1 MEITPLTYSIHEYSF
16 NKLITKRLRAFFSVF
31 STKSK
36 AFHGELELELQL
48 RIGIKSLNSSADVWK
63 HCQTVILCMVHGS
76 F

>member
-1 MEITPLTYSIHEYSF
+1 MNTVLTNS
-16 NKLITKRLRAFFSVF
+16 LLRGSEHFFSVF